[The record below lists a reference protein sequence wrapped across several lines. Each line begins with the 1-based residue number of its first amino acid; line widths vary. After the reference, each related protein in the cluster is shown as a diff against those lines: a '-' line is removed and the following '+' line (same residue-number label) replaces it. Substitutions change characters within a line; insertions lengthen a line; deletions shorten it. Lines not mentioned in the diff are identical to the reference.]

1 MGKLMDQSLNGNQA
15 EIITLNLKNKR
26 QEQISFVAPNIL
38 HVVWGKPQ
46 DFNDLPNIMVDE
58 AVNTGGDPTVATGKI
73 DQSKVVPF
81 INKIPKIKFKVIKT
95 RFGYLIQ
102 TPKLTLKVKSETGT
116 IAVYSNDLTKPTMI
130 QKAPFL
136 KQNQIQTKLQV
147 LTANAEYY
155 GGGMQNGR
163 YNHTGKILKI
173 ENMNDWL
180 DGGIS
185 SPAPF
190 VWSTAGFGILN
201 NTYTKGFYDLEDPQ
215 LISFS
220 YQDQKADNYYLFGQ
234 NLPEILQGY
243 YQLTGK
249 PFILPKFAFYPAH
262 LNAYNRDTWVEVTPA
277 SSGARLFEDGK
288 YYREYQ
294 PVKPKSFNDKV
305 KKTIKING
313 QTFVPAVKTKGRVT
327 FVKDAQGNLITKP
340 ESLNGELQNYQ
351 FSARQI
357 IERYRKN
364 DFPLGWFLPNDGYGA
379 GYGQTS
385 SLAKNIANLKE
396 FANFAQDHGI
406 KTGLWTQENL
416 YPKDRAHPKASERD
430 FAQEVKEAQVAV
442 IKTDVA
448 WVGSG
453 YQAGIGAITDAA
465 CVMKKNGNNER
476 PFALTVDGW
485 AGTQKYGAV
494 WTGDQKGG
502 TWQNI
507 AFQIPTYLSS
517 ALSGLANVGADIDGI
532 YAGGDP
538 IIQTRDL
545 QWKSF
550 TPLQLFMD
558 GWGSENKT
566 PFTFGGIYAAI
577 NRFYLKLKSQLLPYF
592 YTAAY
597 RNRQFGIPLLQPA
610 AYHFADQS
618 NLTADL
624 NHEFLLGND
633 ILVAPIYQNT
643 KMDQKGNDIRNGI
656 YLPDSQVTWIDF
668 FSGISYAGG
677 QVLNK
682 FKTPLWKTPLFI
694 KQGAIIPEN
703 NPNNNPSEI
712 DATKQILTFYPKK
725 DLAQTTIYD
734 DDGVSD
740 NYLEEAKFTTTVIK
754 QWQDEKEIVIQIAP
768 TTGDFAGFNP
778 HKQSILK
785 VKNISQP
792 RKILVNG
799 QVLSPTAYQFEKSH
813 LLKTFSTR
821 FALKGIYNGSQLTI
835 TLAKHNVTTTT
846 LLVEILF

>member
-1 MGKLMDQSLNGNQA
+1 MNQSLNGNQA
-15 EIITLNLKNKR
+15 EVITLNLKNKR
-26 QEQISFVAPNIL
+26 QEQISFVAANIL

-46 DFNDLPNIMVDE
+46 DFNDLPNIMVNE
-58 AVNTGGDPTVATGKI
+58 AVNTGGDPTVATGGI

-81 INKIPKIKFKVIKT
+81 VNKIPKIKFKIIKT
-95 RFGYLIQ
+95 SFGYLIQ
-102 TPKLTLKVKSETGT
+102 TQKLTLKVKQENGT
-116 IAVYSNDLTKPTMI
+116 IEIYSQDLTKPTMI
-130 QKAPFL
+130 QKAPTIE
-136 KQNQIQTKLQV
+136 KNQVKTELQV
-147 LTANAEYY
+147 LPANAEYY

-185 SPAPF
+185 SPTPF
-190 VWSTAGFGILN
+190 VWSTAGFGVLN

-277 SSGARLFEDGK
+277 SSGARLFENGK

-313 QTFVPAVKTKGRVT
+313 KTFVPAVKTKGRVT
-327 FVKDAQGNLITKP
+327 FVKDAKGNLITKP

-357 IERYRKN
+357 IERYQQN

-396 FANFAQDHGI
+396 FANFAQEHGI

-416 YPKDRAHPKASERD
+416 HPKDRAHPKASERD
-430 FAQEVKEAQVAV
+430 FAQEVKEAQIAV

-448 WVGSG
+448 WVGNG
-453 YQAGIGAITDAA
+453 YQAGIGAITNAA
-465 CVMKKNGNNER
+465 SVMKKYGNNER

-485 AGTQKYGAV
+485 AGTQKFGAV

-566 PFTFGGIYAAI
+566 PFTFGKIYAAI

-597 RNRQFGIPLLQPA
+597 RNREFGIPLLQPA
-610 AYHFADQS
+610 TYHFADS
-618 NLTADL
+618 NNLTADL
-624 NHEFLLGND
+624 IHEFLLGDD

-643 KMDQKGNDIRNGI
+643 KMDQEGNDIRNGI
-656 YLPDSQVTWIDF
+656 YLPDPKATWIDF
-668 FSGISYAGG
+668 FSGIPFAGG

-712 DATKQILTFYPKK
+712 DQTKQIISFYPGKK
-725 DLAQTTIYD
+725 LAQTMIYD

-740 NYLEEAKFTTTVIK
+740 SYWEEAKFTTTVIK

-785 VKNISQP
+785 VKNIPQP
-792 RKILVNG
+792 RQILVNG
-799 QVLSPTAYQFEKSH
+799 QVLSPTAYQFEENH
-813 LLKTFSTR
+813 LLETFTTEP
-821 FALKGIYNGSQLTI
+821 ALKRIHNGSQLTI
-835 TLAKHNVTTTT
+835 TLAKHNVKTTT